1 MEAKLIDVIIKKNVY
16 VAYDGTEFDNGDEC
30 HKYENTA
37 VGALMTQIKPLAVN
51 HMTEYDFFKMY
62 CGSEEYDYYIVKAT
76 GAAVEPLRRLADLT
90 KRNASTVERAIEN
103 GEHVIV
109 GQSSYDRY
117 DACVLLDT
125 LENFIR
131 NLESFKVKKEEVK

>member
-1 MEAKLIDVIIKKNVY
+1 MKTETIDVISKKTVY
-16 VAYDGTEFDNGDEC
+16 VAFDGTVFDNGDEC

-37 VGALMTQIKPLAVN
+37 VGALMAQIKPLAVN
-51 HMTEYDFFKMY
+51 EMIEYDFFGMY
-62 CGSEEYDYYIVKAT
+62 CGSEEYYYIIVKAV

-90 KRNASTVERAIEN
+90 QNASTVERAIEN

-109 GQSSYDRY
+109 GQALYDRHEV
-117 DACVLLDT
+117 CVLHDT

-131 NLESFKVKKEEVK
+131 NFESFKVREEAK

>member
-1 MEAKLIDVIIKKNVY
+1 METKTIDIVTKRNVY

-37 VGALMTQIKPLAVN
+37 VGALMAQIKPLAVN
-51 HMTEYDFFKMY
+51 SMTEYDFFGMY
-62 CGSEEYDYYIVKAT
+62 CGSEEYDYYIVKAVDE
-76 GAAVEPLRRLADLT
+76 AAKPLLRLADLT
-90 KRNASTVERAIEN
+90 QRNVSTVERAIVN

-109 GQSSYDRY
+109 CQSKYDRY
-117 DACVLLDT
+117 DVCPIADT

-131 NLESFKVKKEEVK
+131 NLESFKVRKEAE